1 MYIGVL
7 GEYVYTLS
15 LYLEK
20 THISFLLIRRLR
32 RNPFHVL
39 REYADI
45 LSAY

>member
-7 GEYVYTLS
+7 GEYGYTLS
-15 LYLEK
+15 AYLEK
-20 THISFLLIRRLR
+20 THISFLRIRRIR

-39 REYADI
+39 REYAEI